1 MYDLRPLVKGS
12 SAPPPCV
19 PHLRG
24 PLTRHPLLLHLRQP
38 QCLLE
43 SRGYCCSR
51 CCILLPMSH
60 LPRQGPA
67 CGPKTFPSSGL
78 EDGKGPPHPGAPM
91 SADHKSSTEDPAQA
105 HVALA
110 LVLGDIFYF
119 FFFFSY
125 WKMSLWG
132 SECQLVYI
140 KIVNCLKNILWWI
153 HETARKGSLPGLQL
167 SALYT
172 DEWPPGR
179 GEGIPPDL
187 EVCCTDAN
195 TAQSCGM
202 TLSLMLVGERG

>member
-1 MYDLRPLVKGS
+1 MFPILGAPSLGTLCSCIYGSLSVCWKAEATAVQDAVSSCPCPIFPGKGLPVVRRPSLPLGLKMEKVHLTLG
-12 SAPPPCV
+12 PPCQ
-19 PHLRG
+19 
-24 PLTRHPLLLHLRQP
+24 LTTSHPQRT
-38 QCLLE
+38 
-43 SRGYCCSR
+43 
-51 CCILLPMSH
+51 
-60 LPRQGPA
+60 LPRPMW
-67 CGPKTFPSSGL
+67 PLPLFWETFF
-78 EDGKGPPHPGAPM
+78 
-91 SADHKSSTEDPAQA
+91 T
-105 HVALA
+105 
-110 LVLGDIFYF
+110 F